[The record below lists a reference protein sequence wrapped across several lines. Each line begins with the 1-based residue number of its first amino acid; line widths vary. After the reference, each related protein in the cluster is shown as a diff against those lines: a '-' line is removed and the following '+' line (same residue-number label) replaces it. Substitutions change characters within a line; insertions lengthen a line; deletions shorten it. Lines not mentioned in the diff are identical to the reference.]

1 MFVLQTIRNANCLVR
16 ASAGIRIPIMI
27 ATKGRQTG
35 GTAIPAMASPLP
47 FSRPALPLI
56 LTRLTI
62 PRIIAGIAVRKQV
75 RGLSKPST
83 SEAIASPL
91 VLAAGAATAVATFV
105 SAQLHDRH
113 TCASSAFS
121 VPHFGQYILIS
132 PIILGFSEFVDT
144 WDLPFLSS

>member
-1 MFVLQTIRNANCLVR
+1 MFVPQTIRNATCLAR

-35 GTAIPAMASPLP
+35 GTAIPAMARPLP

-91 VLAAGAATAVATFV
+91 VLAAGTAAAVVTFV
-105 SAQLHDRH
+105 RAQLHDRH
-113 TCASSAFS
+113 TRASSAFS
-121 VPHFGQYILIS
+121 VPHLGQYIVQS
-132 PIILGFSEFVDT
+132 PF
-144 WDLPFLSS
+144 DLFRIAY